1 AYIGLQ
7 DPEPEL
13 GETLQYAGENKV
25 RHGHHVV
32 HRKPD
37 DMVESAERPL
47 ISLERTKGRGP
58 YMARLAM
65 YRDRKIEIAGKLPQG
80 IVFGFVQPF
89 ARGQQ
94 GIARRDGAESFHRA
108 PSFGNH
114 RCSVAGRQSSGELE
128 AGRGCL
134 WIISVHDMVGPG
146 HR

>member
-1 AYIGLQ
+1 MGIVGVPDQVVVADKVDNGVEAGLVRVGQ

-37 DMVESAERPL
+37 DMVESAERAL

-65 YRDRKIEIAGKLPQG
+65 YGDGKIEIAGKLPQG

-89 ARGQQ
+89 ARGQ
-94 GIARRDGAESFHRA
+94 
-108 PSFGNH
+108 
-114 RCSVAGRQSSGELE
+114 
-128 AGRGCL
+128 
-134 WIISVHDMVGPG
+134 
-146 HR
+146 